1 MKVGTTGREIS
12 NLKAQDIA
20 AIQHPKAEK
29 SRKKASTCL
38 LSLLLKDQTA
48 KSPDIKA
55 FSPRYT
61 KSAAYK
67 AVP

>member
-1 MKVGTTGREIS
+1 MKVGTTGREIG

-29 SRKKASTCL
+29 SRKKSSTCL
-38 LSLLLKDQTA
+38 LSLLPKDQTA
-48 KSPDIKA
+48 KSPGIKA
-55 FSPRYT
+55 LSPRYT

-67 AVP
+67 VVP